1 MQGGRMSRGWQLT
14 KRSWSV
20 VQDQPGLM
28 VLPAWS
34 LLCTIAAAVALL
46 GPWSLNVVSHHS
58 RTDLLIAAAVCA
70 YPFTLISTF
79 FNVAFYAM
87 ADAAMSGRRMGL
99 GEALRFARSRGGA
112 VILWATLATL
122 VGLVLRAL
130 EQIPTV
136 GGLAGRIAEWA
147 LSVAWSLASFFV
159 LPALA
164 VEPVNVRGALRRSVA
179 TIRAR
184 WGESVTGDLVIGS
197 LTGIALMPLILIGIA
212 GAGLFQSGSPLAP
225 IVLAVDAG
233 ALALLLVTQSAVMG
247 VFRLAVFRWAA
258 DQQVVGPFSEA
269 ELASAFKPRGRRRF
283 GR

>member
-1 MQGGRMSRGWQLT
+1 MRGGRMSRGWQLT

-20 VQDQPGLM
+20 VQEQPGLL

-34 LLCTIAAAVALL
+34 LVCTIAAAVVLL
-46 GPWSLNVVSHHS
+46 GPWSLNVLSHHS

-87 ADAAMSGRRMGL
+87 ADAAMSGRRMSL
-99 GEALRFARSRGGA
+99 REALRFARSRGGA

-122 VGLVLRAL
+122 VGLALRAL

-147 LSVAWSLASFFV
+147 LTVAWSLASFFV

-179 TIRAR
+179 TIRTR

-197 LTGIALMPLILIGIA
+197 LTGVALIPLIFVGIA
-212 GAGLFQSGSPLAP
+212 GAGLFQSGSPIAP
-225 IVLAVDAG
+225 LVLAVDAG
-233 ALALLLVTQSAVMG
+233 ALALLIVAQSAVMG

-269 ELASAFKPRGRRRF
+269 ELQSAFKPRRRRF